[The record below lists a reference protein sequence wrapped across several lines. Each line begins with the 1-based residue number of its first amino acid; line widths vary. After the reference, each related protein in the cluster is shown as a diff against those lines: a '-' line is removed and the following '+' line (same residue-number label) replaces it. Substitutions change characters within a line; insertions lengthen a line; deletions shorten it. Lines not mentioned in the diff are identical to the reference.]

1 MKRFIALLA
10 AWLMLFCVA
19 GCKKQEENSSAS
31 TAEDDTFVVGMECNY
46 APFNWTQ
53 TNASETAVEIA
64 DGSGYADGYDVRIAQ
79 KIADGLGKKLVIEKI
94 EWDGLTLAVRSG
106 KIDAIIAGMS
116 PTEERKATIDF
127 TDPYYETGV
136 VIVVKKDSAYAA
148 ADSLDDFA
156 GAKITGQM
164 NTYHYTVI
172 DQIAGVEKESAM
184 ADFPSMIVAL
194 RSGALDGYIADT
206 NSAQAALK
214 ANGDLAIVSFEEG
227 KGFETTPDEVAVS
240 IGLKKGS
247 ELAEPI
253 NEILAGISAETRQ
266 QIMDSATEDQ
276 PLSE

>member
-194 RSGALDGYIADT
+194 RSGAIDGYIADT

>member
-156 GAKITGQM
+156 GAEITGQM

-194 RSGALDGYIADT
+194 RSGAIDGYIADT

-266 QIMDSATEDQ
+266 QIMDAATEDQ

>member
-156 GAKITGQM
+156 GEKITGQM

-194 RSGALDGYIADT
+194 RSGAIDGYIADT

>member
-116 PTEERKATIDF
+116 PTEEHKATIDF

-194 RSGALDGYIADT
+194 RSGAIDGYIADT

>member
-194 RSGALDGYIADT
+194 RSGAIDGYIADT

-266 QIMDSATEDQ
+266 QIMDAATEDQ

>member
-184 ADFPSMIVAL
+184 STFL
-194 RSGALDGYIADT
+194 L
-206 NSAQAALK
+206 
-214 ANGDLAIVSFEEG
+214 
-227 KGFETTPDEVAVS
+227 
-240 IGLKKGS
+240 
-247 ELAEPI
+247 
-253 NEILAGISAETRQ
+253 
-266 QIMDSATEDQ
+266 
-276 PLSE
+276 

>member
-1 MKRFIALLA
+1 MKRFITLLA

-194 RSGALDGYIADT
+194 RSGAIDGYIADT

>member
-136 VIVVKKDSAYAA
+136 VIVVKKDSTYAA

-194 RSGALDGYIADT
+194 RSGAIDGYIADT

-266 QIMDSATEDQ
+266 QIMDAATEDQ

>member
-194 RSGALDGYIADT
+194 RSGAIDGYIADT

-240 IGLKKGS
+240 IGLEKGS

-266 QIMDSATEDQ
+266 QIMDAATEDQ

>member
-194 RSGALDGYIADT
+194 RSGAIDGYIADT

-214 ANGDLAIVSFEEG
+214 ANDDLAIVSFEEG

-266 QIMDSATEDQ
+266 QIMDAATEDQ